1 MKKIFFITTL
11 ILFSVSI
18 IFAQNMQKD
27 NRKMKPIEK
36 IEEWEKVKLIDIL
49 NLDEQ
54 ASIRFFAR
62 RKEHQSKIKEILDQK
77 EQLANKMEEEFKD
90 DSKISNSVYNEQINN
105 FILLEAKLQ
114 KERESYI
121 RSLNDI
127 LVPEQI
133 AKLTVFEIRFRKEV
147 RQRLMHG
154 KGN

>member
-11 ILFSVSI
+11 ILFTVSI
-18 IFAQNMQKD
+18 ILAQNMQKD

>member
-1 MKKIFFITTL
+1 
-11 ILFSVSI
+11 
-18 IFAQNMQKD
+18 MQKD

-114 KERESYI
+114 KERENYI